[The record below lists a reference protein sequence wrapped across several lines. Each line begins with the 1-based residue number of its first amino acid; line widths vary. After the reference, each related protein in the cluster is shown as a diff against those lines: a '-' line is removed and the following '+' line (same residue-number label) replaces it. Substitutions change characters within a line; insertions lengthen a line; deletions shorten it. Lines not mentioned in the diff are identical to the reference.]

1 MLFFLVL
8 FFSLSLLVV
17 KIICRRLLQETYELK
32 DGLFRDT
39 STTPNN
45 KWWSTATA
53 GSITHDAMGIT
64 FNNTGT
70 SYSRMHP
77 YAVETLPPTWS
88 EKENAAKFMDTPFI
102 VEFDVK
108 SISNTNAITLDTN
121 LTLYSNNVSPNDH
134 VKLICDGSTGK
145 VYINDV
151 EVNSKSY
158 TFTNSWFA
166 FRITSTVELT
176 IDNFVIYP
184 I

>member
-1 MLFFLVL
+1 ML
-8 FFSLSLLVV
+8 
-17 KIICRRLLQETYELK
+17 RTELQETYEVK
-32 DGLFRDT
+32 DGLFKDT

-45 KWWSTATA
+45 KWWSTATT
-53 GSITHDAMGIT
+53 GFITHNANGIT

-70 SYSRMHP
+70 GYSRMHP
-77 YAVETLPPTWS
+77 YTVETFPSTWS
-88 EKENAAKFMDTPFI
+88 EREQAVKFIDTPFI

-108 SISNTNAITLDTN
+108 SISNTNAIILDTN
-121 LTLYSNNVSPNDH
+121 STLYNNNVSPNDH
-134 VKLICDGSTGK
+134 VKLVCDGSTGK

-151 EVNSKSY
+151 EVNSKSF

-176 IDNFVIYP
+176 IDNFIIYP